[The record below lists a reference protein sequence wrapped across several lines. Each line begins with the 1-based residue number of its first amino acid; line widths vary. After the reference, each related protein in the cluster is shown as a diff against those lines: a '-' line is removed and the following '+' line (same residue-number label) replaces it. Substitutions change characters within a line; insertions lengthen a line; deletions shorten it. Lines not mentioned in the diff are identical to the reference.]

1 LTAFL
6 TIVTES
12 FEAPVHAEQ
21 LAGLLCNT
29 LQRGW
34 TLQSIKPYHKFEKSY
49 KIELACTLEPG
60 IQAMLEGIRITD
72 KIASPWSI
80 YYDDDSDTAEFI
92 FNKNEHTKWRQ
103 TAFAHIRWAH
113 WQVTA

>member
-1 LTAFL
+1 
-6 TIVTES
+6 
-12 FEAPVHAEQ
+12 
-21 LAGLLCNT
+21 
-29 LQRGW
+29 
-34 TLQSIKPYHKFEKSY
+34 
-49 KIELACTLEPG
+49 
-60 IQAMLEGIRITD
+60 MLEGIRITD